1 LIDKGSLRGAD
12 SVIKN
17 WELKSNKSFYLK
29 TGSLRGADSVIEN
42 GELKSNKSFYLKTG
56 SLRGA
61 SPLFRNLFS
70 PFPFIKGKG
79 D

>member
-1 LIDKGSLRGAD
+1 LIDK
-12 SVIKN
+12 
-17 WELKSNKSFYLK
+17 E
-29 TGSLRGADSVIEN
+29 SLRGADSVIEN